1 VRYLLDTGV
10 WLWSLMA
17 PERLSPVA
25 RKVLADANEE
35 IFVSAVTSWEIAIKF
50 SANKLRLPE
59 SPQFYVPRRM
69 ASQGLR
75 ALEVTHSHAL
85 AVAALPAYHRDP
97 FDRLLV
103 AQAQLEDLVLITA
116 DSVVRRYPVKI
127 LFAGN

>member
-1 VRYLLDTGV
+1 MD
-10 WLWSLMA
+10 
-17 PERLSPVA
+17 PERLSPAA
-25 RKVLADANEE
+25 RQVLADANEE
-35 IFVSAVTSWEIAIKF
+35 IFLSAVTSWEIAIKF

-85 AVAALPAYHRDP
+85 AVAALPSYHRDP

-127 LFAGN
+127 LFAGK